1 MIKEMRELIVKRI
14 KDDYKLILINC
25 SARVN
30 MEQEFIEIIGLKPT
44 CESCK
49 YFDTSLNIS
58 TCANP
63 LIKVNTESYLVGV
76 SPDFGCILHER
87 KENDTNN

>member
-49 YFDTSLNIS
+49 YFDSWNDISVSLSI
-58 TCANP
+58 
-63 LIKVNTESYLVGV
+63 SYLINH
-76 SPDFGCILHER
+76 FTQ
-87 KENDTNN
+87 K